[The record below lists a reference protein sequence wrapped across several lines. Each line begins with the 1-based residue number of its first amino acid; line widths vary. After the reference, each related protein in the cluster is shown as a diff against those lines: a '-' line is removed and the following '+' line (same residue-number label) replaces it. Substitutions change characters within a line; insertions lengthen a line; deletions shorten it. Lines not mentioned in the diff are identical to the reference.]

1 MMIQN
6 EQTAMLFLNRLHVRK
21 YGNFLTDICRE
32 H

>member
-6 EQTAMLFLNRLHVRK
+6 EQTPMLFLNLLLVRE